1 LSDYALL
8 MQDLETRGLFTRSL
22 EALPSDGDLQERARS
37 GRGLTRPELAVLLSY
52 AKIAVQHELLA
63 SRLPDERKLEPWLTS
78 YFPEALRAR
87 FPNGIVSHSLRREI
101 IALGITNA
109 LVNRGG
115 PAMAVR
121 LGSETRRPVADI
133 AHAFVV
139 VRAVFDLP
147 ALWQRIDALDGKVPG
162 EAQLRLYQATR
173 ELVNAQTQWFL
184 HARNGKADLAATIE
198 MHKAGLAALAGSLEA
213 VLPPRRKAD
222 MAQRTSQFAEG
233 GVPADLAEDVAR
245 LGVLSEAPAITE
257 IAAASGKPVSETGR
271 VYLEIG
277 EHLHIAELGAAGA
290 SIASADKYD
299 RLAIAQALSQI
310 ASARASFARAAI
322 KAGSVEAWRAA
333 QGERLSRMQPALDE
347 AAAQGALRLSQ
358 LLVVSG
364 QLSELAS
371 LQGGPSA
378 SPTRARRKDR
388 APRAASGSRPARK
401 RASPSRS

>member
-1 LSDYALL
+1 
-8 MQDLETRGLFTRSL
+8 
-22 EALPSDGDLQERARS
+22 
-37 GRGLTRPELAVLLSY
+37 V
-52 AKIAVQHELLA
+52 
-63 SRLPDERKLEPWLTS
+63 LEPWLTS

-87 FPNGIVSHSLRREI
+87 FPYGIASHSLRREI

-121 LGSETRRPVADI
+121 LGSETRGPVADI
-133 AHAFVV
+133 AYAFVV

-184 HARNGKADLAATIE
+184 RDRGGKVDLAATIE
-198 MHKAGLAALAGSLEA
+198 RHKAGLAALSSGLDSI
-213 VLPPRRKAD
+213 LPPRRKAD
-222 MAQRTSQFAEG
+222 LVQRTSRFADG
-233 GVPADLAEDVAR
+233 GVPADLASDIAR
-245 LGVLSEAPAITE
+245 LDVLGEAPAITE
-257 IAAASGKPVSETGR
+257 IAGATGKPVPDAAR

-277 EHLHIAELGAAGA
+277 EQLHIADLAAAGA

-310 ASARASFARAAI
+310 ATARASFASAAI
-322 KAGSVEAWRAA
+322 KAGSMEAWRTV
-333 QGERLSRMQPALDE
+333 QGERLTRLQPALDE
-347 AAAQGALRLSQ
+347 AAGQSALRLSR
-358 LLVVSG
+358 LLVVAG
-364 QLSELAS
+364 QLSDLAS
-371 LQGGPSA
+371 AQGAPSA
-378 SPTRARRKDR
+378 SARKARRRDR

-401 RASPSRS
+401 RASTSRS